1 MLSGTLKR
9 NLCVF
14 YIKRKCSSSLLL
26 GLLCFVGTTSVLASD
41 RSGDTSGAIP
51 PSTGGDFS
59 ITHHTV
65 DAGYAEISGG
75 QFRLRGIVGQAEAG
89 ISEGNDV
96 VFVSGFISTNAPLL
110 SSFLFRD
117 SFEAQ

>member
-1 MLSGTLKR
+1 MSCL
-9 NLCVF
+9 
-14 YIKRKCSSSLLL
+14 IRKNGSLLL
-26 GLLCFVGTTSVLASD
+26 AGLCLLLSTSLANAANQSD
-41 RSGDTSGAIP
+41 DTSGSIP

-59 ITHHTV
+59 ITHHTI
-65 DAGYAEISGG
+65 DAGYEEMSGG

-89 ISEGNDV
+89 ISEGNDT
-96 VFVSGFISTNAPLL
+96 VFVSGFISTDVPLF